1 MNRRIRRVGGNGE
14 DGFTLVELLVVVVIL
29 GILSAV
35 VVFAVRGSG
44 DKGKA
49 ASVQTDAGILRTA
62 QEVHCAQYGEYA
74 TMQDLKVKGLI
85 HDLST
90 YNDTQPTSGGPCTG
104 GDPAKSGFTITCTAA
119 DQAGCTVVVPPVGA
133 GSFSAPKALNLP
145 VGDGERSV
153 LLTGPGCAP
162 NCNRVVRVV
171 NVGADPVGAYGAER
185 YDPVADSW
193 TPLAGF
199 STGQFSQFGDIV
211 LLNGVG
217 CGSNCGN
224 ILLHADGSGGAG
236 WWLYNT
242 HTNVWTQAASPTWP
256 RNHAT
261 SLSLLGGPSCSGASP
276 PAYCGKVLASSGE
289 SSWPQGP
296 DYNNGAQES
305 AELFDPSGGLGGI
318 QGSWSLTQPLNVFR
332 SGHLSTALPDGSVVV
347 AGGARDG
354 FQADR
359 VERYVPGSGPMGD
372 WSRLPPFTASLME
385 VGLRGAAGFVA
396 LNDGRLLLTVSN
408 SAEVYDPATNT
419 WTTAAAGCR
428 CSRDHR
434 ATVLPSG
441 LVLVTGGASGAN
453 SAQLYDPAN
462 NRWSDAASMRNGR
475 SHHSATRLADGKVL
489 ATGGDTGDVPTAT
502 YEVFTP

>member
-1 MNRRIRRVGGNGE
+1 MNRRIRRVRGNGE

-44 DKGKA
+44 DKGQA

-62 QEVHCAQYGEYA
+62 EEVHCAQFGDYA
-74 TMQDLKVKGLI
+74 TQADLKAKGLI

-90 YNDTQPTSGGPCTG
+90 YNDIQLTSGGPCTG

-119 DQAGCTVVVPPVGA
+119 GQAGCTVIPPPVGA

-145 VGDGERSV
+145 AGNGERSV

-171 NVGADPVGAYGAER
+171 DLSVQLAGSPGVYGAER

-211 LLNGVG
+211 LINGVG

-242 HTNVWTQAASPTWP
+242 KTNVWTQAANSIWP

-276 PAYCGKVLASSGE
+276 PGYCGKVLASSGE

-296 DYNNGAQES
+296 DYNSGAQES
-305 AELFDPSGGLGGI
+305 AELFDPSGT
-318 QGSWSLTQPLNVFR
+318 QGSWSLTKSLNVFR
-332 SGHLSTALPDGSVVV
+332 SAHLSTALPDGSVVV
-347 AGGARDG
+347 AGGTRSG
-354 FQADR
+354 VQADR
-359 VERYVPGSGPMGD
+359 VERYFPGSGPMGA
-372 WSRLPPFTASLME
+372 WSRLLPYTTNLIDE
-385 VGLRGAAGFVA
+385 GLRGAAGFVA
-396 LNDGRLLLTVSN
+396 LNDGRLLLTVAD
-408 SAEVYDPATNT
+408 SAKVYDPAQNI
-419 WTTAAAGCR
+419 WTPAAAGCR
-428 CSRDHR
+428 CSLDHR

-441 LVLVTGGASGAN
+441 LVLVTGGASGPN

-462 NRWSDAASMRNGR
+462 NRWSDATSMQNGR
-475 SHHSATRLADGKVL
+475 NHHSTTRLADGRVL
-489 ATGGDTGDVPTAT
+489 VTGGDTGGTPTAT